1 MMASIITLLCF
12 CPVLQA
18 TVTFNQKS
26 DVLCGAECLY
36 LILLSSNNESR
47 SFKEFVKSL
56 GDPQPSGY
64 TLSDLH
70 EHAKNSGAK
79 VTKQTTSGLFD
90 DRFKAGNIA
99 IVHRKPDHFQ
109 ILLSVRQ
116 ESVII
121 SDPLSQMPSAVSKSD
136 FLDSYSDTCLVFGEF
151 RQASLFTSLWFW
163 ACLITLTIGLLLL
176 ARRLRSRFLVAG
188 LISMI
193 SFFGCNRVEPVPQ
206 VFVRDTSIDLGSVE
220 LAKSVQTTFDIQN
233 QGSSPLHIEGLS
245 TSCGCSDAKAEPNV
259 IPAGG
264 SGKVFVAVRPS
275 LTGPKEVSVVVRTN
289 DPMTPQ
295 VPLRLRWNLQGRVG
309 FSIPFFR
316 FALSRL
322 HASEKIRFSAYHLPD
337 GGKLI
342 LQGTTDG
349 QNVSESNGVVEE
361 LESQDGTY
369 QYSVKLVDPLAVT
382 QEQMEGAIIAIDEKG
397 KNLGEM
403 RYRIQFTPELRVL
416 PGLIRLSDSL
426 ELPTVK
432 TFVIESTEILPIKA
446 FDHKGTPLESQSQ
459 EIRSGVQSCKVTI
472 PIGFEGEEIRLIS
485 GGNTVVVKV
494 TR

>member
-1 MMASIITLLCF
+1 
-12 CPVLQA
+12 
-18 TVTFNQKS
+18 
-26 DVLCGAECLY
+26 
-36 LILLSSNNESR
+36 
-47 SFKEFVKSL
+47 
-56 GDPQPSGY
+56 
-64 TLSDLH
+64 
-70 EHAKNSGAK
+70 
-79 VTKQTTSGLFD
+79 
-90 DRFKAGNIA
+90 
-99 IVHRKPDHFQ
+99 
-109 ILLSVRQ
+109 
-116 ESVII
+116 
-121 SDPLSQMPSAVSKSD
+121 
-136 FLDSYSDTCLVFGEF
+136 
-151 RQASLFTSLWFW
+151 
-163 ACLITLTIGLLLL
+163 
-176 ARRLRSRFLVAG
+176 
-188 LISMI
+188 
-193 SFFGCNRVEPVPQ
+193 
-206 VFVRDTSIDLGSVE
+206 
-220 LAKSVQTTFDIQN
+220 
-233 QGSSPLHIEGLS
+233 
-245 TSCGCSDAKAEPNV
+245 
-259 IPAGG
+259 
-264 SGKVFVAVRPS
+264 
-275 LTGPKEVSVVVRTN
+275 
-289 DPMTPQ
+289 
-295 VPLRLRWNLQGRVG
+295 
-309 FSIPFFR
+309 
-316 FALSRL
+316 
-322 HASEKIRFSAYHLPD
+322 LPD